1 MVGYIFF
8 GVKMVPHR
16 FSRTEL
22 LVGSEAIANLSKA
35 RVGVIG
41 IGGVGSFVVEAL
53 ARSGIGNMVLVDND
67 YISITN
73 INRQIHAL
81 QSTVGLS
88 KVKVMRDRVLDINPN
103 ARVEA
108 LHEFYSEETYSNILM
123 GDFDYIVDAID
134 VMRSKIDLIV
144 RCKKMNISIIS
155 AMGAGNKLDPT
166 LFQIADISETNMCPV
181 AKIIRRELRKQGIEN
196 GVKVVFST
204 EPPLK
209 PNKEISP
216 DKDQIYSDIKCG
228 ILGDSRK
235 ALGSIS
241 FVPSVMGL
249 IIAYEVIKD
258 ILKI

>member
-1 MVGYIFF
+1 MYFF
-8 GVKMVPHR
+8 GVKIVPHR

-22 LVGSEAIANLSKA
+22 LIGSEAIANLSKA

-41 IGGVGSFVVEAL
+41 IGGVGSFAVEAL

-103 ARVEA
+103 ARVEV
-108 LHEFYSEETYSNILM
+108 LHEFYSEDTYSDILK

-134 VMRSKIDLIV
+134 VMSSKIDLIV

-155 AMGAGNKLDPT
+155 AMGAGNKLNPT
-166 LFQIADISETNMCPV
+166 LFQVADISRTNTCPV
-181 AKIIRRELRKQGIEN
+181 AKVIRRKLRKLGIED
-196 GVKVVFST
+196 GVKVVFSA

-209 PNKEISP
+209 PNKEISQG
-216 DKDQIYSDIKCG
+216 KDLICSDSKNG
-228 ILGDSRK
+228 ILDDGGK
-235 ALGSIS
+235 IPGSIS